1 MTSTARCFSTRTSTT
16 RLLTVLRWSSA
27 DGFYGQTNATIIPAI
42 LKDRELT
49 AEEIT
54 AFGDDKEALY
64 RELCLEDTENLHL
77 VSGAPELLDWICAS
91 QIPHTIASSS
101 ELANMAFFFKTF
113 ALGKWF
119 DFDTTVFDNHTFP
132 GKPSPD
138 IYRLAAEKLGVCPEA
153 CIVVEDGLSGI
164 QSAHA
169 AGIGHIIAIAAPE
182 RHDYFMQVPGVN
194 AVISNYHEFD
204 RSLLERSVKE

>member
-1 MTSTARCFSTRTSTT
+1 
-16 RLLTVLRWSSA
+16 
-27 DGFYGQTNATIIPAI
+27 
-42 LKDRELT
+42 
-49 AEEIT
+49 
-54 AFGDDKEALY
+54 
-64 RELCLEDTENLHL
+64 
-77 VSGAPELLDWICAS
+77 
-91 QIPHTIASSS
+91 
-101 ELANMAFFFKTF
+101 MAFFFKTF
-113 ALGKWF
+113 ALGRWF
-119 DFDTTVFDNHTFP
+119 DFDATVFDNHTFP

-194 AVISNYHEFD
+194 AVISNYHAFD

>member
-1 MTSTARCFSTRTSTT
+1 MQKTFKAIIFDFNGTLFFDSDKHDAAFDRFTLEQCGRHITPEEMH
-16 RLLTVLRWSSA
+16 
-27 DGFYGQTNATIIPAI
+27 GFYGQTNATIIPAI

-54 AFGDDKEALY
+54 AFGDYKEALY

-113 ALGKWF
+113 ALGRWF
-119 DFDTTVFDNHTFP
+119 
-132 GKPSPD
+132 
-138 IYRLAAEKLGVCPEA
+138 
-153 CIVVEDGLSGI
+153 GLSGI